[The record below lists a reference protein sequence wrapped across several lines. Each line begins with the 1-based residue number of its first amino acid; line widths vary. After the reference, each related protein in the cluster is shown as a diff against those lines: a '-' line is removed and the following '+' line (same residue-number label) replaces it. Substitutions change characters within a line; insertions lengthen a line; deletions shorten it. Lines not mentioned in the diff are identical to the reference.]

1 MEKLITLKKNK
12 EFRRAYFK
20 GTSLASPVLVT
31 YVLKN
36 RENTNRVGITAS
48 KKTGNAIK
56 RNRARRII
64 KEAYRQLFDKLKTGI
79 DIVFV
84 ARAQTPVVK
93 TDRILK
99 DMTYHL
105 KKLGAWK

>member
-1 MEKLITLKKNK
+1 MVKLITLKKNK

-20 GTSLASPVLVT
+20 GKSIASPVLIT
-31 YVLKN
+31 YVQRN
-36 RENTNRVGITAS
+36 REKTNRLGITAS

-64 KEAYRQLFDKLKTGI
+64 KEAYRQLFDNLKAGN
-79 DIVFV
+79 DFVFV
-84 ARAQTPVVK
+84 ARAQTPFVK

-99 DMTYHL
+99 DMTCHL
-105 KKLGAWK
+105 KKLGVWK